1 MRFYDGII
9 AIDPSWNGFALAAF
23 IPELGL
29 EVTELYTLNDGTKN
43 YTKPKKTID
52 SLFLVLADLV
62 WRMPWLKLC
71 DKIVVEGQF
80 KSNMKTLQWITIAM
94 LRVFWPDAKID
105 TLSALRAKRIL
116 GIELKESHWSN
127 KKEAVKF
134 VESNQNIL
142 CAKLHDLND
151 NKADA
156 IILLNAYLE
165 DKPMSKRPWTTMQ
178 TEDNCQNCGQAL
190 VKKTAGQASKSPGR
204 EYMACTNNLNDAQCK
219 KSFKWLDEP
228 AKRVFKEPDIS
239 ARLDK
244 LEHLMMWIAE
254 QIEKMTPE
262 IQE

>member
-1 MRFYDGII
+1 M
-9 AIDPSWNGFALAAF
+9 AAF

-116 GIELKESHWSN
+116 GIELKESHWLN

-134 VESNQNIL
+134 VESNQNLL

-165 DKPMSKRPWTTMQ
+165 DKPMSKRPWITMQ
-178 TEDNCQNCGQAL
+178 LEDRCQNCNQDLISRTSG
-190 VKKTAGQASKSPGR
+190 ASAKNPNR
-204 EYMACTNNLNDAQCK
+204 RYMTCPNMNDPLCK

-228 AKRVFKEPDIS
+228 AKRVHTEPDIMS
-239 ARLDK
+239 RLDK
-244 LEHLMMWIAE
+244 LEHLMQWVAE
-254 QIEKMTPE
+254 QIEKMVPE